1 MRMTSPFRFKYPFP
15 SQVQPSTPST
25 QLSARNFLLP
35 NRLSNTPSSSLP
47 STAPHVNEDIDDS
60 LSDDALD
67 IPRKRT
73 RYSSAQDVLSD
84 DDDGD
89 NLFPAATSAIDTP
102 APKRPPVILPQ
113 PSPESPPIDFSPSR
127 RQAFQPNGLAAFAA
141 KIIHEHNALSSVSVP
156 RLDEEDVVTVTESRT
171 AEGDVG
177 WICRVDTSTG
187 TVVVLFL
194 SQKGLKMTQHIDVGD
209 CLSISN
215 PVKHETVWIC
225 SSWHHKSV

>member
-1 MRMTSPFRFKYPFP
+1 MTSPFRFKYPFP
-15 SQVQPSTPST
+15 SQVQPTTPST
-25 QLSARNFLLP
+25 QLSSRNFLLP
-35 NRLSNTPSSSLP
+35 NRLSYTPSSSLP
-47 STAPHVNEDIDDS
+47 STAPHVNDEIDDS

-73 RYSSAQDVLSD
+73 RYSSVHDVLSD

-89 NLFPAATSAIDTP
+89 NLFPISTSAIETP
-102 APKRPPVILPQ
+102 MPKRPPVILPL

-127 RQAFQPNGLAAFAA
+127 RQAFQPNGLAAFTA

-156 RLDEEDVVTVTESRT
+156 RLDQEDTVSVTESRT

-177 WICRVDTSTG
+177 WICRVNTSTG
-187 TVVVLFL
+187 TAIVLFL
-194 SQKGLKMTQHIDVGD
+194 VQKGLAMAKEIDVGD
-209 CLSISN
+209 CLAVSN
-215 PVKHETVWIC
+215 PVKRDTIWIC